1 MPQFFTVAARLFGA
15 GEGTILPCLG
25 GMRGGDDGMDR
36 DLPRSV
42 RTQVW
47 PISAEKP
54 PRPDILT
61 LILGEDHG
69 ET

>member
-1 MPQFFTVAARLFGA
+1 
-15 GEGTILPCLG
+15 
-25 GMRGGDDGMDR
+25 MDR